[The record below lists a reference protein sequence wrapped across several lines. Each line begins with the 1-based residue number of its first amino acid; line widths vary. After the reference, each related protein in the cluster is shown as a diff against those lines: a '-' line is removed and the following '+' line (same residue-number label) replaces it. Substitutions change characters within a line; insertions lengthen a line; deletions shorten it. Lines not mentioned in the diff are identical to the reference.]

1 MNRSRV
7 GDEWHARAIR
17 PFGGSFHAPHDAV
30 GLQCDCHRALIVR
43 KWRTVRPEQLPRATP
58 FAGAEKRAMPPERC
72 RCLVV
77 IGDPPGGISGVDRGR
92 QCIEQITKPAFALAQ
107 GRMGPGAIN
116 RHNIVAGGRFDRMW
130 RQRGQVH
137 SQGIRSSGPF
147 SRNPPVRKLATG
159 APRNFR
165 LPSENSTAVKKLRR
179 LRQIFSRLMAS
190 LNKLLPSVADTRFLK
205 KIKWFLTSHRHRR
218 SPSADARK
226 PVAAGPQWRTL
237 CAATI
242 GQRDRSRKRQN

>member
-116 RHNIVAGGRFDRMW
+116 RHNIVAGGRLTECGD
-130 RQRGQVH
+130 
-137 SQGIRSSGPF
+137 S
-147 SRNPPVRKLATG
+147 
-159 APRNFR
+159 
-165 LPSENSTAVKKLRR
+165 AVKFTLKESDRLVHFRGIPPYANWRLARR
-179 LRQIFSRLMAS
+179 ETSDSLARTRPRSKSCAGCGKFSA
-190 LNKLLPSVADTRFLK
+190 V
-205 KIKWFLTSHRHRR
+205 
-218 SPSADARK
+218 
-226 PVAAGPQWRTL
+226 
-237 CAATI
+237 
-242 GQRDRSRKRQN
+242 